1 MSIIWIL
8 IIILLLII
16 EIMTVDLYSIWYVL
30 SGIISFII
38 SYFKNSISTNFLV
51 QLIICIIFGTI
62 LLFLF
67 RKKTIAYLKSK
78 NIIYNKDKQVGLIGI
93 VSKRI
98 TKTKDGQ
105 IRINNKT
112 WNASSDKKLLVG
124 TKVKVIS
131 VDGEKLR
138 VKEKEK

>member
-62 LLFLF
+62 LLSLF

-105 IRINNKT
+105 IIINNKT